1 MMNDSAIQAV
11 RSLARLKANS
21 IVGQGGLTADDQDDV
36 AAQLLLAVCSQLR
49 NYDRD
54 RASLRTFMCRVMDR
68 EIATILRYRLAW
80 RRLPLGRPELIDG
93 DAIADLA
100 QDTVPSS
107 ADCAEFWL
115 DVGKVVRTLPA
126 HLRKTARAPRL
137 RRARRSAPPGRL
149 CTSTL
154 PTSAR
159 PSWRPELVPTTSLP
173 EVPSE
178 TRRKPPDQQHPSG
191 WRNPTA
197 RHDRR

>member
-1 MMNDSAIQAV
+1 MKDDDAIHSA
-11 RSLARLKANS
+11 RSLARLKAKAV
-21 IVGQGGLTADDQDDV
+21 IGRGGLTADDQDDV
-36 AAQLLLAVCSQLR
+36 AAQLLLAVCSQLS

-80 RRLPLGRPELIDG
+80 RRLPLGRPELMDG

-126 HLRKTARAPRL
+126 HLRKTARAL
-137 RRARRSAPPGRL
+137 RCGS
-149 CTSTL
+149 
-154 PTSAR
+154 PTEA
-159 PSWRPELVPTTSLP
+159 
-173 EVPSE
+173 SE
-178 TRRKPPDQQHPSG
+178 TLG
-191 WRNPTA
+191 TA
-197 RHDRR
+197 RSVVYEHIAHIRKAFLAAGIGPNYFVAGGAQ